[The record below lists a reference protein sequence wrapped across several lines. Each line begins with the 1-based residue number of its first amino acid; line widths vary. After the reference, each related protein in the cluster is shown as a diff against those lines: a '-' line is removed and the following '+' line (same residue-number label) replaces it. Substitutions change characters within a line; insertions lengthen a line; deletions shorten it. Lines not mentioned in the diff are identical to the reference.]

1 MQTEL
6 ELLYEEREELRALID
21 MYDHEITYLEEY
33 IANKSGLA
41 GRIATDLWKAQTRRA
56 ELRANFAKNESKIK
70 SLKTAN

>member
-6 ELLYEEREELRALID
+6 EKLYEECEELRALLD

-33 IANKSGLA
+33 LANKPGLS
-41 GRIATDLWKAQTRRA
+41 GRIATDLLRAQARRT
-56 ELRANFAKNESKIK
+56 ELRANFASNESKIK